1 MANNTPDKMIQILSP
16 LTGMTFKIEL
26 NGDEKGLR
34 ELLGTLLEIPSSS
47 IRGIKDTYN
56 NYYTLSSALK
66 SKHINTSPNNYYSIV
81 TENVI
86 NNNNYIRKF
95 LLNPINNNF
104 NNNKDFYGNN
114 LFYYSNN
121 YINDNSF
128 LFGNN
133 RINSIHNI
141 HNIHNIDFPK
151 LRNNFINNDYYNN
164 YSIKDYYSLINFLFK
179 NNYINYKNYFKLKK
193 CIEINNQD
201 IIEIMKPY
209 IELDDNYGKLIN
221 DLFPI
226 LNLDLSINNE
236 LPINSKPQIQSNA
249 YRQILSS
256 IKEYFTN
263 ENMKELNYL
272 LLMENIEIIKI
283 FQFYYK
289 TRNKKNLIKSLFNL
303 LQKIPNININKNNR
317 SKSKSNNRI
326 NKVSKERKS
335 KSQNYLR
342 KTKKS
347 NSYLNYEEDH
357 KNKKDKKENKEIL
370 NKYTDKIINYGKQLR
385 KDIYYLMKHDLKSI
399 SDEDKKNL
407 FSSKFKI
414 DINDDNP
421 ELNSTNKKHIKN
433 HYNKYI
439 QTNIYKFLNEE
450 EKKIYENI
458 IEETNSQEYEELLEI
473 YNDLLKNSKSKNK
486 MELLRNKIINYIK
499 QLIEQNEEEMNE
511 EEKQESKESKSNDD
525 NESSEKDEEE
535 DNIIKIE
542 ANEEEEE
549 DDDKNENSKKEKES
563 SLVSSTVMV
572 VDEEEEEEPNFE
584 GSEESGVSIRKADR
598 PRKN

>member
-1 MANNTPDKMIQILSP
+1 M
-16 LTGMTFKIEL
+16 
-26 NGDEKGLR
+26 
-34 ELLGTLLEIPSSS
+34 
-47 IRGIKDTYN
+47 
-56 NYYTLSSALK
+56 
-66 SKHINTSPNNYYSIV
+66 
-81 TENVI
+81 
-86 NNNNYIRKF
+86 
-95 LLNPINNNF
+95 
-104 NNNKDFYGNN
+104 
-114 LFYYSNN
+114 
-121 YINDNSF
+121 
-128 LFGNN
+128 
-133 RINSIHNI
+133 
-141 HNIHNIDFPK
+141 
-151 LRNNFINNDYYNN
+151 
-164 YSIKDYYSLINFLFK
+164 
-179 NNYINYKNYFKLKK
+179 
-193 CIEINNQD
+193 
-201 IIEIMKPY
+201 
-209 IELDDNYGKLIN
+209 
-221 DLFPI
+221 
-226 LNLDLSINNE
+226 
-236 LPINSKPQIQSNA
+236 
-249 YRQILSS
+249 
-256 IKEYFTN
+256 
-263 ENMKELNYL
+263 
-272 LLMENIEIIKI
+272 
-283 FQFYYK
+283 
-289 TRNKKNLIKSLFNL
+289 
-303 LQKIPNININKNNR
+303 
-317 SKSKSNNRI
+317 
-326 NKVSKERKS
+326 
-335 KSQNYLR
+335 
-342 KTKKS
+342 
-347 NSYLNYEEDH
+347 
-357 KNKKDKKENKEIL
+357 L

-385 KDIYYLMKHDLKSI
+385 QDIYYLMKHDLKSL